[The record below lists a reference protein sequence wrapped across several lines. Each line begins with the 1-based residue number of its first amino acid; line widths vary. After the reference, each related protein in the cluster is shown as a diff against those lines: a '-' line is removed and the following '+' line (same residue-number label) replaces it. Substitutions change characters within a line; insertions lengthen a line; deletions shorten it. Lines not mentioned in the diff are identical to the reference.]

1 MNIAIGHDHDAG
13 AGWHG
18 CNNIALWR
26 EVGSVIIDGLI
37 AEEAR
42 GVSAHLRQVWQVEN
56 KDAARIMGRDIVE
69 HIRIDRVLDLDPGD
83 IEFRAAVLDDDIF
96 GLTDIDARVRR
107 TLYGH
112 AVDQDIGRGHGIDT
126 VGAVLFVRTTRP
138 FDPDIDEA
146 DFVRPLGLDPITA
159 AVFYGEVAD
168 RDAIRGNEQAF
179 TRALLAL
186 EGQDRRFGA
195 CALDRHIIDIEREP
209 VSQVIPPRCQL
220 NHIAGLGIEQCDLDR
235 LLRIW
240 SGVHRN
246 DLGLRHR
253 DEGRSGDKGECET
266 VHYELPEVCR
276 LTGRAKAPPRWFFSC
291 WPKVRG

>member
-1 MNIAIGHDHDAG
+1 MLGNHRSAIKFRVPAILADPIVAHDNITGQGIIALVCEGLVIAYHHHPGGLIARDGVVKNVNIAIGHDHDAG

-83 IEFRAAVLDDDIF
+83 IEFRAAVLDDDVL

-107 TLYGH
+107 TLHGH

-126 VGAVLFVRTTRP
+126 VGTVLFARATRP

-209 VSQVIPPRCQL
+209 VS
-220 NHIAGLGIEQCDLDR
+220 
-235 LLRIW
+235 
-240 SGVHRN
+240 
-246 DLGLRHR
+246 
-253 DEGRSGDKGECET
+253 
-266 VHYELPEVCR
+266 
-276 LTGRAKAPPRWFFSC
+276 
-291 WPKVRG
+291 